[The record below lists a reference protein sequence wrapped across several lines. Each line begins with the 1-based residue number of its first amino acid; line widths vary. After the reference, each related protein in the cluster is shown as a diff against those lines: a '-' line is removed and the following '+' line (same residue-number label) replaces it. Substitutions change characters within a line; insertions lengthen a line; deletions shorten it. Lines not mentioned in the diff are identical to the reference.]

1 MPNEILPSI
10 QEELWRW
17 HDLVVGMLHLW
28 GPLGVDSV
36 MATSEDLV
44 MAMSLEMSEGDIS
57 QRRVRQGDDRWCL
70 VSPCPR
76 PLARGPAV
84 GRMMTAWVDDLATL
98 HRAACRIEE
107 LALALFECDD
117 VEGAWWLGIAGAIA
131 QALDEYVPMSEEQ
144 RQALDA
150 AADEVVG
157 LIGPVLVEVHDAQY
171 DEQQLE
177 LWEYVVFPHAADP
190 LAVGVLAGAEAA
202 LSVPPSVGV
211 VVVPLPSVAATAARG
226 AAVPLGVLA
235 ISYPYSSWLSRYLPC
250 AVCRHERYE
259 GGAPIG
265 EWFVGRDRG
274 RDVWAVLAP
283 RDALPGIARAVAALI
298 SSDLDARIC
307 AATSDRMSW
316 GALASALREVV

>member
-1 MPNEILPSI
+1 MPNEDLPSI
-10 QEELWRW
+10 QEALWRW

-76 PLARGPAV
+76 PLTRGPAV
-84 GRMMTAWVDDLATL
+84 GRMVTAWVDDLATL
-98 HRAACRIEE
+98 HRAACRIEG
-107 LALALFECDD
+107 LALELFESDD
-117 VEGAWWLGIAGAIA
+117 VEGAWWLGIAGSIA
-131 QALDEYVPMSEEQ
+131 QALDEYTPMSEEQ
-144 RQALDA
+144 RRALDA
-150 AADEVVG
+150 EADEVAA
-157 LIGPVLVEVHDAQY
+157 LIGPVLVEVYDEQY

-177 LWEYVVFPHAADP
+177 LWEHVVFPHAPDP
-190 LAVGVLAGAEAA
+190 LAVGVLVDADEVS
-202 LSVPPSVGV
+202 SVPPGV
-211 VVVPLPSVAATAARG
+211 VVVPLPSLAATAARG
-226 AAVPLGVLA
+226 SAVPLAVLA

-265 EWFVGRDRG
+265 EWFIGRDRG

-283 RDALPGIARAVAALI
+283 RTALPDIGRAVGALI
-298 SSDLDARIC
+298 SSDIEARIC
-307 AATSDRMSW
+307 AATSDRLSW
-316 GALASALREVV
+316 GALAAALQWVAL